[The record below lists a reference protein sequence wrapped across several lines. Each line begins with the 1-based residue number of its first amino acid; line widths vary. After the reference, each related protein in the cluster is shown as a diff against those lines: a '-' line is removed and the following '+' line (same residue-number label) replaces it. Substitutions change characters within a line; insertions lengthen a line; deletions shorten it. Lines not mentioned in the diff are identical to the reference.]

1 MDQKL
6 VNSNKITTEVHYCP
20 FREKLKLYE
29 SPITPEKIIDVIDF
43 QVQVLH
49 DEGENFK
56 KAVNDLNLE
65 TEEEEEAIPSFL

>member
-6 VNSNKITTEVHYCP
+6 VNSNKITTEVLYFP

-65 TEEEEEAIPSFL
+65 TEEEEQAIPSFL

>member
-6 VNSNKITTEVHYCP
+6 VNADKITIKVLYLI

-29 SPITPEKIIDVIDF
+29 SPITPQKIIEVIDF
-43 QVQVLH
+43 QVKVLVE
-49 DEGENFK
+49 EGENFK

-65 TEEEEEAIPSFL
+65 TEEEH

>member
-6 VNSNKITTEVHYCP
+6 VNADKITIKVLYLT

-29 SPITPEKIIDVIDF
+29 SPITPQKIIEVIDF
-43 QVQVLH
+43 QVKVLVE
-49 DEGENFK
+49 EGENFK

-65 TEEEEEAIPSFL
+65 TEEEH

>member
-6 VNSNKITTEVHYCP
+6 VNANKITIKVLYLT

-29 SPITPEKIIDVIDF
+29 SPITPQKIIEVIDF
-43 QVQVLH
+43 QVKVLVE
-49 DEGENFK
+49 EGENFK

-65 TEEEEEAIPSFL
+65 TEEEH

>member
-6 VNSNKITTEVHYCP
+6 VNADKITIKVLYLT

-29 SPITPEKIIDVIDF
+29 SPITPQKIIEVIGF
-43 QVQVLH
+43 QVKVLVE
-49 DEGENFK
+49 EGENFK

-65 TEEEEEAIPSFL
+65 TEEEH